1 MVRLDLIFVVEFDAE
16 PQVLF
21 LDLPSP
27 YMK

>member
-16 PQVLF
+16 PQVL
-21 LDLPSP
+21 LLGLPSP